1 MIVVNNEAGNL
12 HSHHL
17 DDYENHLDL
26 RYDVENGVCLCD
38 KCHKE
43 FHVDYMG
50 GNRKSC
56 SKEDYEDFKEVKK
69 NYDIK

>member
-1 MIVVNNEAGNL
+1 MVREAGKL

-17 DDYENHLDL
+17 NDYHSHKEL
-26 RYDVENGVCLCD
+26 RCDVSNGVCLCD

-43 FHVDYMG
+43 FHNDYMG
-50 GNRKSC
+50 WNCKSC